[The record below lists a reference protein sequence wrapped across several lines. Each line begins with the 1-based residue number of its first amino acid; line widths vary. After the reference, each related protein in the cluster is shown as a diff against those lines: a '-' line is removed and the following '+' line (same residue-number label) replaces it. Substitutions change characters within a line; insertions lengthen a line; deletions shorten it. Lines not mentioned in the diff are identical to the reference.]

1 MSENIQKTLWWYI
14 IGEICYN
21 YIIIHKHKHFS
32 KKKWVWNE
40 IVKQFATKTPYITS
54 LRTKKLLSTELKM
67 RKNIED

>member
-1 MSENIQKTLWWYI
+1 MSENIQKRWRYFTGQKRHI
-14 IGEICYN
+14 
-21 YIIIHKHKHFS
+21 YIIIHKLKHLS